1 MQPDFK
7 RDALGRAS
15 RQQTQRNT
23 HFWVKFSLFGPDKSV
38 TRLFHSAGTKTL
50 DSVVVFPPLPQPR
63 GACVLLGNP
72 QPPVHV
78 DREGRLDVIAIA

>member
-1 MQPDFK
+1 MTPDFK
-7 RDALGRAS
+7 RDALGRAN
-15 RQQTQRNT
+15 RQKLNEIPI
-23 HFWVKFSLFGPDKSV
+23 FGLKYFLFGPDKSV